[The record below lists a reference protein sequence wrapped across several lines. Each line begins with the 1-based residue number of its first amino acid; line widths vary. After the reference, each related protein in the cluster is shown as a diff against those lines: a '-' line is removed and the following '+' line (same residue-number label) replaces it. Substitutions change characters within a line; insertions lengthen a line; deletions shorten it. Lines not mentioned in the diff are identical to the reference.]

1 MINAKIQFS
10 WNVGAGVGSVTS
22 DLPIQ
27 SEANFINTIDKWYH
41 VKADRSG
48 DYLSAKKHFSV
59 DLKFNGKAHVF
70 SNDMLTSRYLK
81 FSGLEE
87 LEHWKSVSSL
97 M

>member
-1 MINAKIQFS
+1 MEIINAKIQFS

-59 DLKFNGKAHVF
+59 DL
-70 SNDMLTSRYLK
+70 
-81 FSGLEE
+81 
-87 LEHWKSVSSL
+87 SL
-97 M
+97 MAKLMSSQTTC